1 MARSNARSRRMD
13 AGGRLGM
20 SERLASGI
28 REGLVV
34 VAARPIPVTSTGIVL
49 APLALPYH
57 GMTRYSSPPPAGVM
71 HAPSLM
77 LTTSDWPTASAT
89 GAAEPRHGD
98 APGFATTTYAVSA
111 RPEAAAIARPTDS
124 ACLPVTRPF

>member
-1 MARSNARSRRMD
+1 MD
-13 AGGRLGM
+13 AAVWLDQLM
-20 SERLASGI
+20 ALTIERLDTGI
-28 REGLVV
+28 RDGLVV
-34 VAARPIPVTSTGIVL
+34 VAARPIPVTSRGIVL
-49 APLALPYH
+49 DPFTVPYH
-57 GMTRYSSPPPAGVM
+57 GMIRYSSPPPADVM

-77 LTTSDWPTASAT
+77 LTSSDWPIASAT

-111 RPEAAAIARPTDS
+111 SPEALAIARPTDG

>member
-1 MARSNARSRRMD
+1 MGAAVCLDQSMALAIEGLDN
-13 AGGRLGM
+13 GM
-20 SERLASGI
+20 RD
-28 REGLVV
+28 GLVV
-34 VAARPIPVTSTGIVL
+34 VAARPIPVTSRGMVL
-49 APLALPYH
+49 EPFPVPYH
-57 GMTRYSSPPPAGVM
+57 GIIRYSSAPPADVM

-77 LTTSDWPTASAT
+77 LTSSDWPIASAT

-111 RPEAAAIARPTDS
+111 MPKALAIARPTDD